1 MRNKR
6 ANFIKGQERV
16 DGREGSECSLKEKA
30 KFSGGNNHVQKRQ
43 IMSWQPEGRGSPTE
57 SKREGAMHR
66 ALCLL
71 FCHDLYFP
79 SSAGFRCY
87 VQSSSLLYI
96 FYIKHCLM
104 K

>member
-6 ANFIKGQERV
+6 VNFIKRQERV

-43 IMSWQPEGRGSPTE
+43 IMSWQPEGRRSPTE
-57 SKREGAMHR
+57 SKREGAVHR

-71 FCHDLYFP
+71 FSHGLYFP
-79 SSAGFRCY
+79 SSAGFRHY

-96 FYIKHCLM
+96 FYIKQCLM